1 MLIRNILILIVS
13 VIIIHGCTNNDSET
27 NDNNSQSYVAIID
40 STMTLSE
47 VARAN
52 QIGEPYLRTML
63 GIPKKIGSRYDVATM
78 AKRFKFTLDDL
89 RKVIEDEK
97 NKVRSVPVKDEPH

>member
-1 MLIRNILILIVS
+1 M
-13 VIIIHGCTNNDSET
+13 
-27 NDNNSQSYVAIID
+27 AIID